1 MVKENEKKA
10 KSRKIEEA
18 QRLASLVSFA
28 KQVSC
33 ISKSASVCVRARV
46 RVRVRANVFFHSLE
60 FAQYSTPPANI

>member
-33 ISKSASVCVRARV
+33 ISKSASVTVRARARARACILV
-46 RVRVRANVFFHSLE
+46 FLSFELAQDSTSRANK
-60 FAQYSTPPANI
+60 